1 MSKLVVAVLASLI
14 TTSVVAQNNA
24 VKMTKEE
31 LLSFLPGTKVTHVA
45 SSSGSLRNWTNEPD
59 GKFVASTNN
68 KKFGSAMGTTAGSAG
83 QGSWKVNDE
92 GKYCVDIAW
101 KRVQESWCASV
112 LKGAD
117 GVYYLG
123 VADDSHKIEFAK

>member
-1 MSKLVVAVLASLI
+1 MSKLVVAILASLV
-14 TTSVVAQNNA
+14 TTGVVAQNNA
-24 VKMTKEE
+24 ARMTKEE
-31 LLSFLPGTKVTHVA
+31 LLSFLPGTKVTHTA
-45 SSSGSLRNWTNEPD
+45 ASGSVRNWTNEPD

-83 QGSWKVNDE
+83 QGSWKVNDD

-101 KRVQESWCASV
+101 KRIQESWCSSI
-112 LKGAD
+112 LKSPD